1 MTSASPLELPAA
13 TALLIMECQKGVL
26 DASGKFA
33 ALAERAAEKG
43 MVTAIAK
50 ILAVVRAGKQTV
62 VHCLSVARPDGGGK
76 VVNAPLL
83 RMSGEG
89 LTLGSSR
96 AEVVDS
102 LVPAPSDFVVA
113 RLHGVSPFHGTELD
127 SILRSRGVRTIIA
140 TGVSLNIGVTGM
152 VIEAVNHGYEVV
164 LPTDAVAGVPAEY
177 EAAQIKQ
184 SLRMLARLTTADEI
198 CAALG
203 GARQRG
209 AP

>member
-1 MTSASPLELPAA
+1 MASASPLELTAA

-26 DASGKFA
+26 DASGTFA

-43 MVTAIAK
+43 MVTAIER
-50 ILAVVRAGKQTV
+50 ILAAARTGNQTV

-83 RMSGEG
+83 RMSREG

-96 AEVVDS
+96 AEVVDA
-102 LVPAPSDFVVA
+102 LTPAPGDFVVA

-127 SILRSRGVRTIIA
+127 SILRSRGVHTIVA

-177 EAAQIKQ
+177 EAAQIKN
-184 SLRMLARLTTADEI
+184 SLRMLARLATADEV
-198 CAALG
+198 CAALDG
-203 GARQRG
+203 GTQRG

>member
-1 MTSASPLELPAA
+1 MASASPLELTAA

-43 MVTAIAK
+43 MVAAIGR
-50 ILAVVRAGKQTV
+50 ILAAARTAGRTV
-62 VHCLSVARPDGGGK
+62 VHCLAVARPDGGGK
-76 VVNAPLL
+76 ASNAPLL
-83 RMSGEG
+83 RLSREG

-96 AEVVDS
+96 AEAVDV
-102 LVPAPSDFVVA
+102 LAPAASDFVVA

-177 EAAQIKQ
+177 EAAQIKN

-203 GARQRG
+203 GGTQRG
-209 AP
+209 AR

>member
-1 MTSASPLELPAA
+1 VAFEDPLELPAA

-26 DASGKFA
+26 DAAGKFA
-33 ALAERAAEKG
+33 ALAERSAEKG
-43 MVTAIAK
+43 MVAAIAR
-50 ILAVVRAGKQTV
+50 ILAAARAAAQPV
-62 VHCLSVARPDGGGK
+62 VHCLSVARPDVGGRFS
-76 VVNAPLL
+76 NAPLL
-83 RMSGEG
+83 RLSREG

-96 AEVVDS
+96 AEVVDA
-102 LVPAPSDFVVA
+102 LAPEASDFVVA

-177 EAAQIKQ
+177 EAAQIKN

-203 GARQRG
+203 GETQRG
-209 AP
+209 AR

>member
-1 MTSASPLELPAA
+1 VTSASPLELPAA
-13 TALLIMECQKGVL
+13 TALLIMECQNGVL

-33 ALAERAAEKG
+33 ALAERVAEKG

-50 ILAVVRAGKQTV
+50 ILAAARAGEQTV

-83 RMSGEG
+83 RISGEG
-89 LTLGSSR
+89 LTLGSAG
-96 AEVVDS
+96 AEVVDA
-102 LVPAPSDFVVA
+102 LAPAANDFVVA

-184 SLRMLARLTTADEI
+184 SLRMLARLTTADGI

-203 GARQRG
+203 DARQRG

>member
-1 MTSASPLELPAA
+1 VTSASPLELPAA

-43 MVTAIAK
+43 MVTAIGR
-50 ILAVVRAGKQTV
+50 ILAAARAGNQTV

-83 RMSGEG
+83 RMSREG

-96 AEVVDS
+96 AEVVDA
-102 LVPAPSDFVVA
+102 LAPAPSDFVVA

-127 SILRSRGVRTIIA
+127 SILRSRGVGTIIA
-140 TGVSLNIGVTGM
+140 AGVSLNIGVTGM

-177 EAAQIKQ
+177 EAAQIKN

-203 GARQRG
+203 GETQRG
-209 AP
+209 AR